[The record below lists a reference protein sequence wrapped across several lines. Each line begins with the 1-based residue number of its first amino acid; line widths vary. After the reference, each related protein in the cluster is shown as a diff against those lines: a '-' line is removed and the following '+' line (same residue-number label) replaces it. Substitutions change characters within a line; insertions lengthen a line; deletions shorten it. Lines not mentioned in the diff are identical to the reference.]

1 MSLLLVF
8 TACGKSKAASEADA
22 LISSIGSVTLDSEES
37 IIKAEKAVAELENK
51 DKESLEN
58 LELLKSARTEYDK
71 LVKAERIKTVDEL
84 IESIGS
90 VTLDSEESI
99 IKAEKAVAELENKDK
114 ESLENLEL
122 LNSARNE
129 YNRLVEQECVIS
141 QLVSESWYEI
151 YDGDEYK
158 FNHDGTGTHGHL
170 PITFE
175 VKDDT
180 IITVEGAAGTTKVSL
195 KIVENNSR
203 ITLVPVG
210 SESYYATK
218 SDYDTISEGI
228 RAEYTT
234 ELLGHEA
241 WAVHKGSAFVM
252 YLMFYKG
259 GNGYALFTVG
269 TYPMEWEFADN
280 NTLKITI
287 TTNRS
292 QSATY
297 DIVLANGKYKLVST
311 ADSNVVATPH
321 N

>member
-1 MSLLLVF
+1 MRKITLVLIMSLLLVF

-22 LISSIGSVTLDSEES
+22 LIS
-37 IIKAEKAVAELENK
+37 
-51 DKESLEN
+51 
-58 LELLKSARTEYDK
+58 
-71 LVKAERIKTVDEL
+71 
-84 IESIGS
+84 SIGS